1 MKERYMILI
10 ALMLLFVV
18 IFFTVTG
25 NIVKHKQKQIVDL
38 DNKIKTTQEKLNSAR
53 IMDQQLSQFAIIIDN
68 SLTKSPSFSFD
79 EVNAFKTEM
88 GKLAD
93 QRSITINKLSD
104 ANKFSLPG
112 LIETTFTVELEAS
125 YIQLGQFIS
134 DLESLDNILKI
145 HSFDI
150 SPTQATTKDKEKT
163 AGPNRYKMSL
173 ELSIFKVKKE
183 V

>member
-1 MKERYMILI
+1 MKQRYTILVL
-10 ALMLLFVV
+10 LMLLIAVLFFVL
-18 IFFTVTG
+18 TG
-25 NIVKHKQKQIVDL
+25 NNVKNKRDKITDL

-53 IMDQQLSQFAIIIDN
+53 IMDQQLSQFALIIDN

-79 EVNAFKTEM
+79 EINAFKTEI

-104 ANKFSLPG
+104 ANKFSLKG
-112 LIETTFTVELEAS
+112 LIETTFTVEMEAT

-150 SPTQATTKDKEKT
+150 SPIQNTGQDKDQKV
-163 AGPNRYKMSL
+163 GPNRYKMSL
-173 ELSIFKVKKE
+173 EMSIFKVKKE